1 MYRSTCAH
9 LSFFFKAISAQMLL
23 RPARS
28 TWVHCVRSVQGYL
41 YHLLWH
47 EFIVFTV
54 YLATCA
60 TCFDKSS
67 LCTLCTGLPVPPAS
81 TRVHYVR
88 CVQGYLCHLLQIH
101 SGRLCGGCGAQT
113 AAKSLPS
120 SLLRVQTLSGTHSNL
135 LKPIG
140 DNHWNYAIQWECLSQ
155 ELLVD
160 LTYCVHEDSLYCE
173 RHYAEK

>member
-88 CVQGYLCHLLQIH
+88 CVQGYLCHLLRQEFIMYAVYRATCATCFKSIPAGSVAVVAPKLPQNLYHPACFVCRHCQVHIQIY
-101 SGRLCGGCGAQT
+101 
-113 AAKSLPS
+113 S
-120 SLLRVQTLSGTHSNL
+120 SQ
-135 LKPIG
+135 
-140 DNHWNYAIQWECLSQ
+140 
-155 ELLVD
+155 
-160 LTYCVHEDSLYCE
+160 
-173 RHYAEK
+173 